1 MKNVQMETAHKRIIA
16 RVPAVLLIVAVAA
29 VLCLRFLIAGV
40 PPNGD
45 ARDHVH
51 YQYNFSRQFW
61 NGDLYPRW
69 LAEADKGYGSPI
81 FLVQYPFPY
90 FVTALLRPILPFA
103 PTDNRESH
111 ELGVYCFLMLAGAGL
126 ASFYWFKSRYSQT
139 ASEVSAIAY
148 MSLPYLLGVVL
159 YDRMAIGELATFVW
173 MPLLLGLCDRASP
186 RRLYV
191 LSGIAVVF
199 ALLLMSN
206 ILTAIL
212 FTPVLILYL
221 TASERRTAL
230 WVLFACM
237 FGVCLAAVYVV
248 PALSYQRLFIPSA
261 TIVHRPLAELGR
273 NLLYVSSAELH
284 SRRIAV
290 PIILGVVCLCAFV
303 ARQIGRSAV
312 GFTARVGILLSL
324 GLGLT
329 MLIPDLGPR
338 LIALARLKVSGYE
351 SYKYYSMS
359 ILFTALFAAALG
371 WLAYSKIADRPA
383 RPQERILLVVSCC
396 SFVFMLPW
404 TAIIWRVVP
413 RTDILQYPWR
423 LCSILTVAVAGLF
436 AAGIDSCLREGAHRE
451 KPSALRILTWAAII
465 TVAAGAFIW
474 RIDTEYRRFDS
485 PRVNVSRWMDP
496 MYFAFVPPSKIYAF
510 ARRAGTSPDSD
521 YVESTPV
528 PPGVSAEY
536 TTGQGTVS
544 VNRITPEK
552 LLVSAECRSDCR
564 VQLGQLYLPLWRIL
578 PVNGSPDSG
587 ETLGSSGEDL
597 IEVSLTPGQHKFWLV
612 FDAGLPVKVGGFLSL
627 GSILI
632 LAAGLGIGRLR
643 GKKANTWLGGQASRG
658 EPKTE
663 LTTHRMLRLK
673 DIAER
678 SAFRFLKFRARLNFF
693 VKKHCSLIVDTS
705 RSETRE

>member
-1 MKNVQMETAHKRIIA
+1 MKDIQAQTPGKTILA
-16 RVPAVLLIVAVAA
+16 RVPAILLIVAVAL

-40 PPNGD
+40 PANGD
-45 ARDHVH
+45 ARDHVN

-61 NGDLYPRW
+61 SGDPYPRW

-90 FVTALLRPILPFA
+90 FLTALLRPVLPFA
-103 PTDNRESH
+103 PTDNRESR

-126 ASFYWFKSRYSQT
+126 ASFYWFNSRYSRT
-139 ASEVSAIAY
+139 ASELAAIAY

-186 RRLYV
+186 RRLYI
-191 LSGIAVVF
+191 LSAIALVF

-212 FTPVLILYL
+212 FAPVLILYL
-221 TASERRTAL
+221 TGLERRAAL
-230 WVLFACM
+230 SILLASL
-237 FGVCLAAVYVV
+237 FGVSLAAIYLV

-273 NLLYVSSAELH
+273 NLLYVSASELH
-284 SRRIAV
+284 ARRMAL
-290 PIILGVVCLCAFV
+290 PIILGVVCVCAFA
-303 ARQIGRSAV
+303 ARQIGRSGA
-312 GFTARVGILLSL
+312 GLIARLGILLSL

-338 LIALARLKVSGYE
+338 LIALAHLKVSGYD

-359 ILFTALFAAALG
+359 ILFSALFTAALG

-383 RPQERILLVVSCC
+383 RLQERILLVVSCC

-404 TAIIWRVVP
+404 TAIIWRVIP

-436 AAGIDSCLREGAHRE
+436 AAGIDSCLRQDSRRE
-451 KPSALRILTWAAII
+451 KRSSLRVLTWAAII

-474 RIDTEYRRFDS
+474 RIDSEYRRFDS
-485 PRVNVSRWMDP
+485 PRVDVSRWMDP

-510 ARRAGTSPDSD
+510 ARRAGTSPDRD

-536 TTGQGTVS
+536 VEGQGTVS
-544 VNRITPEK
+544 VDRVTPER

-564 VQLGQLYLPLWRIL
+564 AELGQLYLPLWRIL
-578 PVNGSPDSG
+578 PLNGSSDSG

-597 IEVSLTPGQHKFWLV
+597 IEVSLTPGRHKFWLI
-612 FDAGLPVKVGGFLSL
+612 FDGGLSVKVGSLLSL
-627 GSILI
+627 VSVLI
-632 LAAGLGIGRLR
+632 LAVGLAIGAFHRKRL
-643 GKKANTWLGGQASRG
+643 NTQIVAQAAFA
-658 EPKTE
+658 EPKIESTMRPE
-663 LTTHRMLRLK
+663 V
-673 DIAER
+673 
-678 SAFRFLKFRARLNFF
+678 S
-693 VKKHCSLIVDTS
+693 
-705 RSETRE
+705 